1 MLACRA
7 SSQAAPV
14 AVPAAPVALPQPPPP
29 PDDPAV
35 SRGILRRSG
44 HTIVDASGRPVRL
57 RGVAFGNYVWS
68 KRALPTRHHDESD
81 FGRVRAMGMNAIRF
95 YMYYGTFEDDA
106 HPYVYKDAGWE
117 WLDHNVAWAR
127 RHGVYLVLNMHVPP
141 GGFQSMGEGRGLW
154 EVPANQDRLVALWR
168 AIAARYAREPMVAA
182 YDLLNEPGVPESK
195 EQWRALAARIVRAI
209 REVDAQHMVVIERV
223 NSIAKHWNNDADM
236 NFFLVDDPNVVY
248 TFHFYDPFDYTH
260 QGASWVKLGEGGRYP
275 DEARIAH
282 GDTKW
287 IGIAAFGSPT
297 LPPGDSPWTHSE
309 GPRLAATDPRAVVG
323 HVSLVGRDVGEGRA
337 LYDDL
342 VVEEYDERGR
352 AAGEVMRLDLRTLGG
367 WYFWSANSSGRPGIS
382 PEGHGGAG
390 ALTITG
396 TTDDANL
403 GSAQNEFAPKH
414 GRSYALSGWMRGE
427 HLPPDARVQIRL
439 DFLGSDAP
447 VMARN
452 KAFLAAEMERYL
464 AWGRAHDVPLF
475 LGEFGLY
482 RNCFQDGRG
491 GLAWV
496 EDMLDLADQA
506 GLSFS
511 YHAYHEDG
519 FGLYYGAGPVDP
531 ARANQGLID
540 LFTRKLAG
548 AGAAQ

>member
-1 MLACRA
+1 
-7 SSQAAPV
+7 
-14 AVPAAPVALPQPPPP
+14 
-29 PDDPAV
+29 V

-44 HTIVDASGRPVRL
+44 QTIVDAAGTPVRL
-57 RGVAFGNYVWS
+57 RGVAFGNYVWN

-81 FGRVRAMGMNAIRF
+81 FARVRAMGMNAIRF

-106 HPYVYKDAGWE
+106 RPRVYKDAGWE
-117 WLDHNVAWAR
+117 WLDRNVAWAR

-141 GGFQSMGEGRGLW
+141 GGFQSMGDGRGLW

-168 AIAARYAREPMVAA
+168 AIAARYAHEPMVAA

-195 EQWRALAARIVRAI
+195 EQWRSLAARIVRAI
-209 REVDAQHMVVIERV
+209 REVDPRHIIVVERV
-223 NSIAKHWNNDADM
+223 NSIAKHWNNDAEM

-248 TFHFYDPFDYTH
+248 TFHFYEPFDYTH

-275 DEARIAH
+275 DETRIAH
-282 GDTKW
+282 GDTNW
-287 IGIAAFGSPT
+287 IGIAAFDSPS

-309 GPRLAATDPRAVVG
+309 GPRLAAKDPRAVVG

-337 LYDDL
+337 LYDDI
-342 VVEEYDERGR
+342 VVEEYDEHGR
-352 AAGEVMRLDLRTLGG
+352 PAGEVLRLDLRTLGG
-367 WYFWSANSSGRPGIS
+367 WYFWSQNNSGHPGIS
-382 PEGHGGAG
+382 PEGHGGPG

-403 GSAQNEFAPKH
+403 GSAQNEFAPKQ
-414 GRSYALSGWMRGE
+414 GRSYALSGWMKGE
-427 HLPPDARVQIRL
+427 RLPPDARVQIRL

-447 VMARN
+447 VRARN

-475 LGEFGLY
+475 LGEFGLH
-482 RNCFQDGRG
+482 RPCFQDGRG

-519 FGLYYGAGPVDP
+519 FGLYYGAGPVVP
-531 ARANQGLID
+531 AHANHELID
-540 LFTRKLAG
+540 LFTRKLAPR
-548 AGAAQ
+548 